1 MLKTGNSMWQ
11 KKIFLCF
18 LLILTGM
25 FSQTYAQTVVVQSLS
40 EFSTYNPPTSISVK
54 LLEPVIISQTM
65 TIGTG
70 STVNGDL
77 IDVVSPKR
85 LKRDA
90 SFTFKIGRA
99 HV

>member
-54 LLEPVIISQTM
+54 
-65 TIGTG
+65 
-70 STVNGDL
+70 
-77 IDVVSPKR
+77 
-85 LKRDA
+85 
-90 SFTFKIGRA
+90 
-99 HV
+99 